1 MNSLIKNFHRCKVR
15 ADNNKN
21 KKGIIMA
28 NKNYLVRPESS
39 PKAAPVRKKDVT
51 EVLLEVNELAEKL
64 LEQMAELNTKYKVLH
79 KDGLP
84 LRMEGR
90 SRELFETLF
99 ARMKELPA
107 QVDKAAAEGMEK
119 TIKRLDDEI
128 TKVRNYCIIGT
139 IVINVLF
146 ALLAFTLFV

>member
-1 MNSLIKNFHRCKVR
+1 
-15 ADNNKN
+15 
-21 KKGIIMA
+21 MA
-28 NKNYLVRPESS
+28 NKNYPVRPDSS

-51 EVLLEVNELAEKL
+51 EVLLEVNELAEKR
-64 LEQMAELNTKYKVLH
+64 LEQMAVLNTKYTVLQ

-99 ARMKELPA
+99 GRMKELPV
-107 QVDKAAAEGMEK
+107 QVDKAAAAGMEK
-119 TIKRLDDEI
+119 SIKRLDDEI
-128 TKVRNYCIIGT
+128 IRVKNYCIIGT

-146 ALLAFTLFV
+146 ALLALKLVV

>member
-1 MNSLIKNFHRCKVR
+1 
-15 ADNNKN
+15 
-21 KKGIIMA
+21 MA
-28 NKNYLVRPESS
+28 NKNYPVRPDSS

-64 LEQMAELNTKYKVLH
+64 LEQMAELNTKYKVLQ

-99 ARMKELPA
+99 ARMKELPV
-107 QVDKAAAEGMEK
+107 QVEKSAAASMEK
-119 TIKRLDDEI
+119 SIKRLDDEI
-128 TKVRNYCIIGT
+128 TKIKNYCIIGT
-139 IVINVLF
+139 IAINVLF
-146 ALLAFTLFV
+146 AFLAFWVLM

>member
-1 MNSLIKNFHRCKVR
+1 
-15 ADNNKN
+15 
-21 KKGIIMA
+21 MA
-28 NKNYLVRPESS
+28 NKNYPVRPDSS

-64 LEQMAELNTKYKVLH
+64 LEQMAVLNTKYTVLQ

-99 ARMKELPA
+99 PDFVIVSPKNFHRI
-107 QVDKAAAEGMEK
+107 GM
-119 TIKRLDDEI
+119 LFSDDAS
-128 TKVRNYCIIGT
+128 
-139 IVINVLF
+139 L
-146 ALLAFTLFV
+146 ALLC

>member
-1 MNSLIKNFHRCKVR
+1 MS
-15 ADNNKN
+15 
-21 KKGIIMA
+21 
-28 NKNYLVRPESS
+28 YLWCNIPNTHNS

-64 LEQMAELNTKYKVLH
+64 LEQMAELNTKYTVLH

-99 ARMKELPA
+99 ARMKELPV
-107 QVDKAAAEGMEK
+107 QVDKSVAAGIEK
-119 TIKRLDDEI
+119 SIKRLDDEI
-128 TKVRNYCIIGT
+128 TKVKKYCIIGT
-139 IVINVLF
+139 IVINLLFAFLALVLF
-146 ALLAFTLFV
+146 I

>member
-1 MNSLIKNFHRCKVR
+1 
-15 ADNNKN
+15 
-21 KKGIIMA
+21 MA
-28 NKNYLVRPESS
+28 NKNYPVRPDSS

-64 LEQMAELNTKYKVLH
+64 LEQMAELNTKYKVLQ

-99 ARMKELPA
+99 ARMKELPV
-107 QVDKAAAEGMEK
+107 QVEKSAAASMEK
-119 TIKRLDDEI
+119 SIKRLDDEI
-128 TKVRNYCIIGT
+128 TKIKNYCIIGT
-139 IVINVLF
+139 IAINVLF
-146 ALLAFTLFV
+146 AFLAFGVLM

>member
-1 MNSLIKNFHRCKVR
+1 
-15 ADNNKN
+15 
-21 KKGIIMA
+21 MA

>member
-1 MNSLIKNFHRCKVR
+1 
-15 ADNNKN
+15 
-21 KKGIIMA
+21 MA
-28 NKNYLVRPESS
+28 NKNYPVRPDSS

-64 LEQMAELNTKYKVLH
+64 LEQMAVLNTKYTVLQ

-99 ARMKELPA
+99 ARMKELPV
-107 QVDKAAAEGMEK
+107 QVEKSAAASMEK
-119 TIKRLDDEI
+119 SIKRLDDEI
-128 TKVRNYCIIGT
+128 TKIKNYCIIGT
-139 IVINVLF
+139 IAINVLLTVL
-146 ALLAFTLFV
+146 ALLLVA

>member
-1 MNSLIKNFHRCKVR
+1 
-15 ADNNKN
+15 
-21 KKGIIMA
+21 MA
-28 NKNYLVRPESS
+28 NKNYPVRPDSS

-64 LEQMAELNTKYKVLH
+64 LEQMAELNTKYKVLQ

-84 LRMEGR
+84 LRMDGR

-99 ARMKELPA
+99 VRMKELPV
-107 QVDKAAAEGMEK
+107 QVDKAAAAGMEK
-119 TIKRLDDEI
+119 SIKKLDDEI
-128 TKVRNYCIIGT
+128 TKVRNYLILGT

-146 ALLAFTLFV
+146 ALLAFCCWFNF